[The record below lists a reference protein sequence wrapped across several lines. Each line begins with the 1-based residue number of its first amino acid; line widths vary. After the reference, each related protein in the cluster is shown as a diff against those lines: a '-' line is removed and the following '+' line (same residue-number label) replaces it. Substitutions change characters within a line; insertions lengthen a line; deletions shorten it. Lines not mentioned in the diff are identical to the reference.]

1 MDDDLRNMPIHVGMF
16 VSALGHA
23 LGNEDMRAAYQAQT
37 GKTPYQVPTNAL
49 EAMVD
54 QATGADRAAI
64 EDFARWF
71 AKEIWGPDEAPDMEV
86 VFAGAGKADPAG

>member
-1 MDDDLRNMPIHVGMF
+1 MDAELRNMPIHVGMF

-23 LGNEDMRAAYQAQT
+23 LGNEEMRAAYQAQT
-37 GKTPYQVPTNAL
+37 GKTPYQVPSNPL
-49 EAMVD
+49 DAMVD

-71 AKEIWGPDEAPDMEV
+71 AKEVWGPDEAPDMEE
-86 VFAGAGKADPAG
+86 VFAGAEKATPAG